1 MLQELAESLPT
12 PAKIRQHPGL
22 YDKIPAYAPIAQL
35 DRALASGA
43 RGRKFEPC
51 WARHS
56 LPHEIP
62 VFIGIFAFFWVVFPA
77 LIFPLKRPGI
87 CPGITVPGVAVIAAV
102 ETVELPAMPATR
114 DAILLSRQPER
125 DN

>member
-51 WARHS
+51 WARHKDLS
-56 LPHEIP
+56 ASNLHSE
-62 VFIGIFAFFWVVFPA
+62 VAGFFDANYLGVTESVT
-77 LIFPLKRPGI
+77 LEGNSRPFQ
-87 CPGITVPGVAVIAAV
+87 VYQHA
-102 ETVELPAMPATR
+102 E
-114 DAILLSRQPER
+114 
-125 DN
+125 